1 MLASAAGLVSLSV
14 TLFRGCIQALEF
26 LETAS
31 NLGRDADV
39 VRCKLEWEQYRL
51 YQWAERVSLEN
62 KPIDRLNWSLVV
74 QTLKQLE
81 VLLTSS
87 QKLKE
92 RYHLDLV
99 ELDRS
104 AIEESTPPSRKTG
117 FGSLLSRLR
126 PEFPLAS
133 SRIIQENNT
142 PAKKLRWAATDKDK
156 VARLVQEIAYFN
168 DRLSSLLDASDQDSV
183 KAALGVLLRDI
194 ISRSNVSSELDVVKQ
209 LLGTTNVATPSA
221 VASAASFKQIRL
233 TLGLCNTNRSDTT
246 KTSTASLGQVPKLRL
261 LKPSQ
266 FQRQASHVNI
276 PPFER
281 ELARYK
287 SNLVLI
293 EWRFVEKT
301 SDPELKKRVDRLAI
315 LLGTLS
321 DPSFHSLHCMG
332 LLPPDKAYEP
342 EDDNYTCYGLVFKLA
357 LPVTERHSSSSPA
370 IRPLSDLYDSLRKP
384 SLNERSQIAL
394 AIVETILQ
402 LHTSGW
408 LHKGIRS
415 GNILF
420 LDMGDFKWDAG
431 KAIGPYLAGYDYARP
446 DNGQTEATP
455 ARPELEIY
463 RHPHAQGPSGSNFRK
478 NFDLFALGCVL
489 LEIGLWTNLQTI
501 LGKSSGRTD
510 SPVDWAQINSAKTRL
525 LYNGGKNEDLG
536 NLSFHAGDT
545 FKEIVMLCL
554 YADDDDPDDEDLTVQ
569 ELIVDKLRTR
579 RY

>member
-1 MLASAAGLVSLSV
+1 MVASAAGLVSLSV

-26 LETAS
+26 LEAAS

-62 KPIDRLNWSLVV
+62 KPIDRLNWNLVV
-74 QTLKQLE
+74 NTLKQLE
-81 VLLTSS
+81 VLLTST

-99 ELDRS
+99 ELDKLTM
-104 AIEESTPPSRKTG
+104 EEPAPPSRKTG

-126 PEFPLAS
+126 PDFPLAS

-142 PAKKLRWAATDKDK
+142 PAKKLRWAATDKEK
-156 VARLVQEIAYFN
+156 VARLVNEIAYFN
-168 DRLSSLLDASDQDSV
+168 NHLYSLLEVSDQDSV
-183 KAALGVLLRDI
+183 KSALGTLLRDI

-221 VASAASFKQIRL
+221 VASAASLKQIRL
-233 TLGLCNTNRSDTT
+233 TLGLCNANQPDAS
-246 KTSTASLGQVPKLRL
+246 KTSAPSMGPKPKLKQ
-261 LKPSQ
+261 LKPNQ
-266 FQRQASHVNI
+266 FRRQASH

-287 SNLVLI
+287 ANLVLV

-301 SDPELKKRVDRLAI
+301 SDPELKRRVERLAI
-315 LLGTLS
+315 FLGSLS
-321 DPSFHSLHCMG
+321 DPSFHSLHCFG
-332 LLPPDKAYEP
+332 LLPQDKAYQA
-342 EDDNYTCYGLVFKLA
+342 EDENYDCYGLVFQLA
-357 LPVTERHSSSSPA
+357 LPVPESHSSSSPA
-370 IRPLSDLYDSLRKP
+370 IRSLSALYNGARKP

-394 AIVETILQ
+394 AIAETILQ

-415 GNILF
+415 DNILF
-420 LDMGDFKWDAG
+420 LDMGDFKWNAG
-431 KAIGPYLAGYDYARP
+431 KATGPYLAGYDFARP
-446 DNGQTEATP
+446 DHGQTEATP
-455 ARPELEIY
+455 SRPELELY

-478 NFDLFALGCVL
+478 TFDLFALGCVM

-501 LGKSSGRTD
+501 LEQASGRTD
-510 SPVDWAQINSAKTRL
+510 LPIDWAQINAAKTQL
-525 LYNGGKNEDLG
+525 LYNDEKNE
-536 NLSFHAGDT
+536 NLANVSFHAGDT
-545 FKEIVMLCL
+545 FKEVIMSCL
-554 YADDDDPDDEDLTVQ
+554 YADDEEPDDEDLTIQ
-569 ELIVDKLRTR
+569 EQIVDKLRAC

>member
-1 MLASAAGLVSLSV
+1 MVASAAGLVSLSV
-14 TLFRGCIQALEF
+14 TLFRGCIQAFEF
-26 LETAS
+26 LEAAS

-51 YQWAERVSLEN
+51 YQWAERVNLEN
-62 KPIDRLNWSLVV
+62 KPIDRLNWSLVAN
-74 QTLKQLE
+74 TLKQLE
-81 VLLTSS
+81 VLLTNS

-104 AIEESTPPSRKTG
+104 ALEKESTPPSRKTG

-156 VARLVQEIAYFN
+156 VSRVVNEIAYFN
-168 DRLSSLLDASDQDSV
+168 NHLYSLLEASDQDYV
-183 KAALGVLLRDI
+183 KSALGTLLRDI
-194 ISRSNVSSELDVVKQ
+194 ISRSNISSELDLVKQ
-209 LLGTTNVATPSA
+209 LLGTTNVTTPGA
-221 VASAASFKQIRL
+221 VASAANLKKMRL
-233 TLGLCNTNRSDTT
+233 TLGLCNHSDA
-246 KTSTASLGQVPKLRL
+246 TSIFAPSLGPKPKLRQ
-261 LKPSQ
+261 LKPNQ

-276 PPFER
+276 PPSER

-287 SNLVLI
+287 SNLILV

-301 SDPELKKRVDRLAI
+301 SDPELKRRVDKLAI
-315 LLGTLS
+315 LLGSLS
-321 DPSFHSLHCMG
+321 DPSFHSLHCIG

-342 EDDNYTCYGLVFKLA
+342 EDESYDCFGLVFKLA
-357 LPVTERHSSSSPA
+357 LPVPESHSSSSPA
-370 IRPLSDLYDSLRKP
+370 IRPLSALYESPRKP

-415 GNILF
+415 DNILF
-420 LDMGDFKWDAG
+420 LDMGDFKWNAG
-431 KAIGPYLAGYDYARP
+431 KATGPFLAGYDYARP
-446 DNGQTEATP
+446 DHSQTEVTP
-455 ARPELEIY
+455 ARPELELY
-463 RHPHAQGPSGSNFRK
+463 RHPNAQGSSGSKFRK
-478 NFDLFALGCVL
+478 TFDLFALGCVL
-489 LEIGLWTNLQTI
+489 LEIGLWTSLQTI
-501 LGKSSGRTD
+501 LEQAPRG
-510 SPVDWAQINSAKTRL
+510 PNLPIDWAQISSAKARL
-525 LYNGGKNEDLG
+525 LYNIERNEDLG
-536 NLSFHAGDT
+536 NVSFHAGDT
-545 FKEIVMLCL
+545 FKEVIILCL
-554 YADDDDPDDEDLTVQ
+554 YADDDDPDDEDLTIQ
-569 ELIVDKLRTR
+569 ELIVDKLRAC